1 MNWFYD
7 LSIGRKLYYGF
18 GTILVLALIIG
29 YFGYSNTQQLES
41 LILKFVNEQVPSVR
55 ALGDVKAHQNAV
67 LVGERGLINRRM
79 MESEIRKAQYNYV
92 EKNLREA
99 EESFSN
105 YLTIPKS
112 QAEEIELQNFKSY
125 WSEWKS
131 KSNRVVEL
139 SREKDQQLATGLD
152 INDPIISE
160 LDARVFN
167 ASLES
172 RKSFLDC
179 QASLD
184 KLIEINIAELNALN
198 TDAQSSS
205 KNAKTTL
212 ILVILIALVLGF
224 IISRTI
230 ANYIKKN
237 VDKTKEMIG
246 TMSSG
251 QLSYRVNLKFKD
263 EIGEMSRLLDD
274 FADKLQKF
282 FIGSLKQLSEGDFT
296 AFVPPQSEKDEI
308 APAINKTVDSIKLVV
323 EEIKELVLRATEGDL
338 DNRGDI
344 NKLRGG
350 FSEII
355 ARINKLLDAVV
366 LPVKE
371 GTKVLEVMAS
381 GDLTIRVTGDYKGDH
396 QIIKNSI
403 NSLGDSLNKVLSEI
417 TEAISATASAS
428 SQISASAEEMAAG
441 AQEQS
446 AQASEVA
453 SAVEEM
459 ASTIVETTKNAN
471 VAAESAKT
479 AGEIAKDG
487 GNVVKQTVDGM
498 NRIATVVESAAE
510 TVQQLGKNSD
520 QIGEIVQVINDIADQ
535 TNLLALNAAIEAA
548 RAGEQGRGFAVVAD
562 EVRKLAER
570 TTKATKEIAT
580 MIKTIQKDTYNAVDS
595 IQKGKKE
602 VDTGKELANKAGSS
616 MNDIVNAANKVLD
629 VVNSVASASEQQAS
643 AAEQISKNIEA
654 ISNVTHESATGV
666 QQIARASEDLN
677 RLTENL
683 QALIQRFKI
692 QDTGNFTSGRKLTHK
707 KLLGN

>member
-18 GTILVLALIIG
+18 GAVLILALIIG
-29 YFGYSNTQQLES
+29 YFGYSNTQNLEN
-41 LILKFVNEQVPSVR
+41 LLEKFSNELVPSVN
-55 ALGDVKAHQNAV
+55 ALGDIKAHQNAV
-67 LVGERGLINRRM
+67 LTGERGLVNRRM
-79 MESEIRKAQYNYV
+79 MTPELRQAQYNYY

-99 EESFSN
+99 EEALAMYIATPKGSEEEAELRSFQSN
-105 YLTIPKS
+105 WNDWKNKS
-112 QAEEIELQNFKSY
+112 GL
-125 WSEWKS
+125 
-131 KSNRVVEL
+131 VVQL
-139 SREKDQQLATGLD
+139 SREKDAKLAGGLSPDD
-152 INDPIISE
+152 IEITD
-160 LDARVFN
+160 LDNRVFN
-167 ASLES
+167 ASLDS
-172 RKSFLDC
+172 RQSFLNC
-179 QASLD
+179 QTNLT
-184 KLIEINIAELNALN
+184 KLTEITINNVN
-198 TDAQSSS
+198 TLKNEAASSS
-205 KNAKTTL
+205 KTAKTTL
-212 ILVILIALVLGF
+212 IFIIIGALVLGF
-224 IISRTI
+224 IISRMI
-230 ANYIKKN
+230 SNYIKNNLGAAKDMMGN
-237 VDKTKEMIG
+237 MLKGE
-246 TMSSG
+246 
-251 QLSYRVNLKFKD
+251 LSTRLNLNYKD
-263 EIGEMSRLLDD
+263 ELGEMTRSLDA
-274 FADKLQKF
+274 FAETLQKYLL
-282 FIGSLKQLSEGDFT
+282 GAMRKLSNGDFT
-296 AFVPPQSEKDEI
+296 AYIPPQGAKDEI
-308 APAINKTVDSIKLVV
+308 APVINSTVESIKLVV
-323 EEIKELVLRATEGDL
+323 EEIKELVDKATEGKL
-338 DNRGDI
+338 DTRGDI
-344 NKLRGG
+344 TKLKGG
-350 FSEII
+350 FSEIVG
-355 ARINKLLDAVV
+355 RINNLLDAVV

-371 GTKVLEVMAS
+371 GTRVLEVMAT
-381 GDLTIRVTGDYKGDH
+381 GDLTVRMNGDYKGDH

-403 NSLGDSLNKVLSEI
+403 NSLGESLNNVLTEI
-417 TEAISATASAS
+417 TEAVSATASAS

-471 VAAESAKT
+471 VAAESAKS
-479 AGEIAKDG
+479 AGDIAKDG
-487 GNVVKQTVDGM
+487 GKVVNQTVEGM
-498 NRIATVVESAAE
+498 NRIANVVESAAD

-595 IQKGKKE
+595 IQKGKEE
-602 VDTGKELANKAGSS
+602 VDAGKQLANKAGTS
-616 MNDIVNAANKVLD
+616 MNEIVSAANKVLD

-666 QQIARASEDLN
+666 QQIARACEDLN

-683 QALIQRFKI
+683 QALIQRFKT
-692 QDTGNFTSGRKLTHK
+692 QNSGSFVSNKKLTHK